1 MVGPRERSHMGIDPF
16 GLIKDRPWLTSVL
29 SNFPY
34 YHISNIMV
42 RMSQLPSLTL
52 SLMCSPRYVA
62 KGYVERLRGV
72 PGGLCG

>member
-1 MVGPRERSHMGIDPF
+1 MESHGHSPLESF
-16 GLIKDRPWLTSVL
+16 KDHSWMTSVL
-29 SNFPY
+29 STFPY